1 MNEKT
6 YENTLK
12 NYKIKKLLSKNKKIY
27 IKIKYLRT

>member
-12 NYKIKKLLSKNKKIY
+12 NYKIKKLLSKNKKIDI
-27 IKIKYLRT
+27 IKIKFR